1 MIHTMKKSNT
11 FKTIVLSMV
20 MTFGLVLPMTA
31 QNDGFFKNNEDY
43 INRDAATGNI
53 INQTFGQDPGTGVTG
68 GITNQQFGVPVG
80 SGLLIMVAA
89 GAGYA
94 VARRKRARKGMTL
107 LLAAAMLLGMTQC
120 KKNVETVTTNPNQHG
135 QGTIFVTLTVDNG
148 SKHEVGLSGSDL
160 GKVTFETGDFLWV
173 VNNNQVS
180 GKLSYVGNDTFE
192 GYIDDDP
199 TNVWSHF
206 GGIVLDDD
214 DYLYFC
220 YTSNQNPEMYDYE
233 GMPDTPPYFVWDM
246 SNQKNKLFLVSFVQT
261 SKTLGQLKADG
272 DLDNLTC
279 MLYNKCALVKFVLSQ
294 PTAEDVTLT
303 DVYSS
308 CRLDINSTE
317 HNVGATTYSTKAPIT
332 LYNPAGSSASNVRWG
347 ILMAGGSY
355 TTNVTV
361 GGQMCAN
368 AVTIPALANNQLY
381 QSVAIN
387 NTYVF
392 TVDAEGTTV
401 HFSPGNLQYKEGT
414 GWRFAQ
420 HQYDA
425 IGSWNTS
432 DWVDLF
438 GWGTWGSGK
447 NPLNTST
454 NNGDYNWTDF
464 QGMLDGHDDWRT
476 LTKDEWSYVFK
487 TRTDASQKYGHGS
500 VDGVNGMIILPDVW
514 VLPSGLSFTA
524 GNSAWTNSYTTAQWE
539 KMEENGAVF
548 LPAAGSRIGSSVSS
562 AGSQGQYWSSSA
574 FLGVSDGA
582 YFVKFNSGSYLP
594 TYNGVRSSGYSVRLV
609 RTVQ

>member
-1 MIHTMKKSNT
+1 MKKTTNL
-11 FKTIVLSMV
+11 KALVLSMI
-20 MTFGLVLPMTA
+20 MTFGLVMPMAA
-31 QNDGFFKNNEDY
+31 QKSDGFFKNNNEDIY
-43 INRDAATGNI
+43 GNRDGE
-53 INQTFGQDPGTGVTG
+53 GTSVTG
-68 GITNQQFGVPVG
+68 SGITNQQFGQTVPVG

-89 GAGYA
+89 GAGYVA
-94 VARRKRARKGMTL
+94 VRRKRARKGVTL

-120 KKNVETVTTNPNQHG
+120 KKNVETVAPNPNQHG

-148 SKHEVGLSGSDL
+148 SKHDVGLSGNDL

-206 GGIVLDDD
+206 GGIVLDDS

-233 GMPDTPPYFVWDM
+233 GMPDTPPYFVWSM

-279 MLYNKCALVKFVLSQ
+279 MLYNKCALVKFELDNA
-294 PTAEDVTLT
+294 TAEDVTLT

-332 LYNPAGSSASNVRWG
+332 LYNPAGNSASNVRWG
-347 ILMAGGSY
+347 ILMAGDSY
-355 TTNVTV
+355 ATNVTI
-361 GGQMCAN
+361 GGTTLSETI
-368 AVTIPALANNQLY
+368 TIPALENNDLY
-381 QSVAIN
+381 QSVSIN
-387 NTYVF
+387 NPAP
-392 TVDAEGTTV
+392 TVDYLFSVSASKTV
-401 HFSPGNLQYKEGT
+401 VFSPGNLQYNPAT
-414 GWRFAQ
+414 STWRFADN
-420 HQYDA
+420 QYDVCQSSD
-425 IGSWNTS
+425 GTWNTS
-432 DWVDLF
+432 GWVDLF
-438 GWGTWGSGK
+438 GWGTWGSEQ

-454 NNGDYNWTDF
+454 NAGEYYWSTDF
-464 QGMLDGHDDWRT
+464 TGIFNGHSWRT

-500 VDGVNGMIILPDVW
+500 VNGVNGMIILPDVW
-514 VLPSGLSFTA
+514 DLPSGLSFTA
-524 GNSAWTNSYTTAQWE
+524 GNSAWTNSYTTAEWSEME
-539 KMEENGAVF
+539 KAGAVF
-548 LPAAGSRIGSSVSS
+548 LPAAGSRSGSSVSS
-562 AGSQGQYWSSSA
+562 VGSQGPYWSSSA
-574 FLGVSDGA
+574 ASNVSDGA

-594 TYNGVRSSGYSVRLV
+594 TYNGPRSSGYSVRLV